1 MPDSRAELEQRWLHL
16 TRVALPAVAAER
28 GWPLKDD
35 HCFQRVLLDG
45 ACEGCWYDHVSGR
58 PAYRHAP
65 EQLLARAVELGQQ
78 LLAGKLDLRVSN
90 RQSLAWRGRLR

>member
-16 TRVALPAVAAER
+16 TRTALPAVTAER
-28 GWPLKDD
+28 GWLLKYD

-45 ACEGCWYDHVSGR
+45 ACEGCWYDHVPGR

-65 EQLLARAVELGQQ
+65 ELMLARAVELGEQ
-78 LLAGKLDLRVSN
+78 LLAGELDLGEMN
-90 RQSLAWRGRLR
+90 RRSLGWRGRLR